1 MNIFKYPSQQSHT
14 AKVVQKLQPNDM
26 LAQKQNSN
34 LVEQG
39 LGKLGV
45 LVRSGYRHDMF
56 SILVSQ
62 QMLKLT
68 S

>member
-1 MNIFKYPSQQSHT
+1 
-14 AKVVQKLQPNDM
+14 M

-34 LVEQG
+34 LVEKG